1 MALFLKLV
9 SGVYLA
15 LIWLL
20 FFGIVAARVPS
31 DSLPFGTLRP
41 IIYFLSAIGLSI
53 PAVVMFAFGQIVGD
67 VRVMRDCSR
76 RQADDLR
83 AMRAYYEPR

>member
-9 SGVYLA
+9 SGVYLS
-15 LIWLL
+15 LVWLL
-20 FFGIVAARVPS
+20 FFGLAGYLPGEPS
-31 DSLPFGTLRP
+31 LIGSYSPMINFIG
-41 IIYFLSAIGLSI
+41 AVGLSI
-53 PAVVMFAFGQIVGD
+53 PAVVLFAFGQVVGD
-67 VRVMRDCSR
+67 VRVMRDCAR